1 MTRIDIGG
9 IIKPINNKVRNSKA
23 HHYSLEETTYGK
35 LWYMILKGL
44 SNIGNIL

>member
-9 IIKPINNKVRNSKA
+9 IIKPINNEVRNSKA